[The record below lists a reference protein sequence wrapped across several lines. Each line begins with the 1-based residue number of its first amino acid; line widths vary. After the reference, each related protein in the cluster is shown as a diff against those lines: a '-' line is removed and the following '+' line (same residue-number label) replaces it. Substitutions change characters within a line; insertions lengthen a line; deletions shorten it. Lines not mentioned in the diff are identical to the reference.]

1 MTTGALSHGAFQLPS
16 SPCRSLRYSWGET
29 PNSRRKTV
37 YICSGRPKP
46 DEAAISAIDRFGYAS
61 AIERGW
67 PGGPANSIFKIGF
80 THGGRSMLRIERQRS
95 ERSGA

>member
-1 MTTGALSHGAFQLPS
+1 L
-16 SPCRSLRYSWGET
+16 GET

-67 PGGPANSIFKIGF
+67 PGGPANSILKIGF

-95 ERSGA
+95 ERRGA